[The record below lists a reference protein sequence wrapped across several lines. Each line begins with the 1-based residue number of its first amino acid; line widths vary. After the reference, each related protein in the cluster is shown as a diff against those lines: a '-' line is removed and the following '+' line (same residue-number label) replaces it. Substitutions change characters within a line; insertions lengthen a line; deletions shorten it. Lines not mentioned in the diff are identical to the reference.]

1 MPTINQIRR
10 CYNCGVILQCDDPNK
25 EGYVKKE
32 TLESASQNFLFC
44 DKCFE
49 KERYRKRS
57 NEPLL
62 ENDFVT
68 LLNDAK
74 KKQALIVY
82 VVNLFS
88 FEAAF
93 NHQLNDILNGMNIL
107 VVANKFDLL
116 PSGTKKDE
124 IEEYVAHRFRAAGLQ
139 MSADKVIVA
148 SAFDDDTAREIM
160 MRIYGTKNGKA
171 VFIVGR
177 HLAGKSTLL

>member
-116 PSGTKKDE
+116 PPGTKKDE
-124 IEEYVAHRFRAAGLQ
+124 I
-139 MSADKVIVA
+139 
-148 SAFDDDTAREIM
+148 
-160 MRIYGTKNGKA
+160 
-171 VFIVGR
+171 
-177 HLAGKSTLL
+177 